1 MVTEQLEYY
10 RGLKKKKN
18 YFSMKA
24 QDKYKIKS
32 LLRKSRIATGKKY
45 MKQSDRRK
53 VEEGILVLKNLT
65 EKQENWKPKT
75 KEVETIGSILGRN
88 KC

>member
-1 MVTEQLEYY
+1 
-10 RGLKKKKN
+10 
-18 YFSMKA
+18 MKP
-24 QDKYKIKS
+24 QDRYKIKS

-53 VEEGILVLKNLT
+53 VEEGIIALKNLT

-75 KEVETIGSILGRN
+75 KEPESIGSLLGRT

>member
-1 MVTEQLEYY
+1 
-10 RGLKKKKN
+10 
-18 YFSMKA
+18 MKA